1 MELNHRDTE
10 IDSLCASVPLWLN
23 FYSIFARRAQRPKLS
38 SGECSIRMSLAG
50 QPPLVAHPWRLVL
63 LLSVGQL
70 VSWGT
75 FYYGFSLFVE
85 PMERELGWSRTDLT
99 LALSGGLLVGGLS
112 SVAVGGWIDRR
123 GGFWP
128 MTLGSLAGAALLAV
142 WALNDSLVVFFLLW
156 LGLGAV
162 HSMTLY
168 DPAFA
173 VLTANLGGQYRLG
186 ITTMTLIAGFAS
198 TLFMPATQIFI
209 DWWGW
214 RDTLLVLAG
223 CNVLVGLFIH
233 ALLLRG
239 TRGSLTRAEA
249 NDPTLPISPPP
260 SPPLSPLR
268 LALRQKVFWLLALS
282 LLSQSAAVTAVTFHI
297 VPLLGERGLSTALVL
312 LAIALIG
319 PAQFVGRL
327 LLLLLGKR
335 ATTAVMGSITVVM
348 LPLSLLALLLVEGE
362 TVWLYVFVL
371 LYGTGNGLMTIV
383 RGASVVEF
391 LGAAGFG
398 AVNGA
403 LGLPAT
409 IARAA
414 APPLVALLWDWQG
427 DYSLAIW
434 LLAGLGL
441 VSAVAYWLAAAT
453 AVRRQ

>member
-1 MELNHRDTE
+1 
-10 IDSLCASVPLWLN
+10 
-23 FYSIFARRAQRPKLS
+23 
-38 SGECSIRMSLAG
+38 MSTAP

-63 LLSVGQL
+63 LMSVGQL

-99 LALSGGLLVGGLS
+99 LALSGGLLVTGFS
-112 SVAVGGWIDRR
+112 SVLVGGWIDRR

-128 MTLGSLAGAALLAV
+128 MTLGSLFGAALLVV
-142 WALNDSLVVFFLLW
+142 WALNDSLPVFFLLW
-156 LGLGAV
+156 LGLGVV

-173 VLTANLGGQYRLG
+173 VITANLGGQYRLG

-198 TLFMPATQIFI
+198 TVFMPATQVFI

-223 CNVLVGLFIH
+223 FNVLVGLFIH

-239 TRGSLTRAEA
+239 TRGSLTRARTD
-249 NDPTLPISPPP
+249 DPAPRVSPPP
-260 SPPLSPLR
+260 SPLR

-319 PAQFVGRL
+319 PAQVAGRL
-327 LLLLLGKR
+327 LLLVLGRR
-335 ATTAVMGSITVVM
+335 ATTSVMGRVTVVL
-348 LPLSLLALLLVEGE
+348 LPLSLLALLLVDGE
-362 TVWLYVFVL
+362 SVWLYVFVL
-371 LYGTGNGLMTIV
+371 LYGAGNGLMTIV

-391 LGAAGFG
+391 LGAEGFG

-403 LGLPAT
+403 LSMPAT
-409 IARAA
+409 VARAI
-414 APPLVALLWDWQG
+414 APPLVALLWDLQG
-427 DYSLAIW
+427 DYTMAIW
-434 LLAGLGL
+434 LLTGLGL
-441 VSAVAYWLAAAT
+441 ASAVAYWLAASA
-453 AVRRQ
+453 AANRPR

>member
-1 MELNHRDTE
+1 
-10 IDSLCASVPLWLN
+10 
-23 FYSIFARRAQRPKLS
+23 
-38 SGECSIRMSLAG
+38 MSLPSD
-50 QPPLVAHPWRLVL
+50 PPLVGHPWRLVL

-99 LALSGGLLVGGLS
+99 LALSGGLLVTGFF
-112 SVAVGGWIDRR
+112 SVVVGDWIDKR

-142 WALNDSLVVFFLLW
+142 WALNDNLLVFFLLW
-156 LGLGAV
+156 LGLGIV
-162 HSMTLY
+162 HAMTLY

-173 VLTANLGGQYRLG
+173 VITANLGGQYRLG

-198 TLFMPATQIFI
+198 TIFMPATQVFI

-223 CNVLVGLFIH
+223 GNVLVGIFIH

-239 TRGSLTRAEA
+239 TKGSRMRSEADKTSRAV
-249 NDPTLPISPPP
+249 
-260 SPPLSPLR
+260 SPLR

-282 LLSQSAAVTAVTFHI
+282 LLSQSAAVTSITFHI

-319 PAQFVGRL
+319 PSQVAGRL
-327 LLLLLGKR
+327 LLLVLGKH
-335 ATTAVMGSITVVM
+335 ASTALMGSITVIM
-348 LPLSLLALLLVEGE
+348 LPLSLLALLLVEGQS
-362 TVWLYVFVL
+362 VWLYVFVL
-371 LYGTGNGLMTIV
+371 LYGAGNGLMTIV

-391 LGAAGFG
+391 LGAEGFG
-398 AVNGA
+398 AINGA
-403 LGLPAT
+403 LSLPAT

-414 APPLVALLWDWQG
+414 APPVVALMWDWQG
-427 DYSLAIW
+427 DYQLAIW
-434 LLAGLGL
+434 AVAALGL
-441 VSAVAYWLAAAT
+441 VGAVSYWLAAA
-453 AVRRQ
+453 AHQRSG

>member
-1 MELNHRDTE
+1 M
-10 IDSLCASVPLWLN
+10 SSAPL
-23 FYSIFARRAQRPKLS
+23 
-38 SGECSIRMSLAG
+38 
-50 QPPLVAHPWRLVL
+50 PPLVAHPWRLVL
-63 LLSVGQL
+63 LMSVGQL

-99 LALSGGLLVGGLS
+99 LALSGGLLVTGFS
-112 SVAVGGWIDRR
+112 SVLVGGWIDRR

-128 MTLGSLAGAALLAV
+128 MTLGSLAGAALLVV
-142 WALNDSLVVFFLLW
+142 WAVNDSLPVFFMLW
-156 LGLGAV
+156 LGLGLV

-173 VLTANLGGQYRLG
+173 VITANLGGQYRLG

-198 TLFMPATQIFI
+198 TIFMPATQVFI

-223 CNVLVGLFIH
+223 FNVLVGIFIH

-239 TRGSLTRAEA
+239 TKGSLTRTRTD
-249 NDPTLPISPPP
+249 DPGPRVP
-260 SPPLSPLR
+260 PPLSPLR

-282 LLSQSAAVTAVTFHI
+282 LLSQSAAATAVTFHI

-319 PAQFVGRL
+319 PAQVAGRL
-327 LLLLLGKR
+327 LLLVLGRR
-335 ATTAVMGSITVVM
+335 ATTSVMGRITVLL
-348 LPLSLLALLLVEGE
+348 LPVSLLALLLVDGE

-371 LYGTGNGLMTIV
+371 LYGAGNGLMTIV

-391 LGAAGFG
+391 LGAEGFG
-398 AVNGA
+398 AINGA
-403 LGLPAT
+403 LSMPAT
-409 IARAA
+409 VARAI
-414 APPLVALLWDWQG
+414 APPLVALLWDLQG
-427 DYSLAIW
+427 DYTLAIW
-434 LLAGLGL
+434 LLTGLGL
-441 VSAVAYWLAAAT
+441 ASAVAYWLAAA
-453 AVRRQ
+453 AAARPR

>member
-1 MELNHRDTE
+1 M
-10 IDSLCASVPLWLN
+10 PLWLS
-23 FYSIFARRAQRPKLS
+23 FYSIFAPRTYGPKLS
-38 SGECSIRMSLAG
+38 GGERSICMSLAI

-85 PMERELGWSRTDLT
+85 PMERELGWSRTELT
-99 LALSGGLLVGGLS
+99 LALSGGLLVTGFA
-112 SVAVGGWIDRR
+112 SVAVGHWIDRH
-123 GGFWP
+123 GGLWP
-128 MTLGSLAGAALLAV
+128 MTLGSLIGAALLAV
-142 WALNDSLVVFFLLW
+142 WALNDSLAVFFALW
-156 LGLGAV
+156 LGLGVV
-162 HSMTLY
+162 HAMTFY

-173 VLTANLGGQYRLG
+173 VITANLGGQYRLG

-198 TLFMPATQIFI
+198 TIFMPATQVFI

-223 CNVLVGLFIH
+223 FNVLVGIFIH
-233 ALLLRG
+233 ALVLRG
-239 TRGSLTRAEA
+239 TKGSLSRRQPDKTAA
-249 NDPTLPISPPP
+249 SPPV
-260 SPPLSPLR
+260 SPLR
-268 LALRQKVFWLLALS
+268 LALRQPVFWLLALS

-319 PAQFVGRL
+319 PAQVAGRL
-327 LLLLLGKR
+327 LLLVLGKR
-335 ATTAVMGSITVVM
+335 ATTSVVGSLTVLL

-371 LYGTGNGLMTIV
+371 LYGAGNGLMTIV

-391 LGAAGFG
+391 LGATGFG
-398 AVNGA
+398 AINGA

-414 APPLVALLWDWQG
+414 TPPLVALLWDWRG
-427 DYSLAIW
+427 DYGLAIW
-434 LLAGLGL
+434 LLMGLGL
-441 VSAVAYWLAAAT
+441 VSAVAYWLA
-453 AVRRQ
+453 VRIAGRPGRA

>member
-1 MELNHRDTE
+1 M
-10 IDSLCASVPLWLN
+10 PLWLS
-23 FYSIFARRAQRPKLS
+23 FYSIFAPRTYGPKLS
-38 SGECSIRMSLAG
+38 GGERSIRMSLAA

-85 PMERELGWSRTDLT
+85 PMERELGWSRTELT
-99 LALSGGLLVGGLS
+99 LALSGGLLVTGFA
-112 SVAVGGWIDRR
+112 SVAVGDWIDRH
-123 GGFWP
+123 GGLWP
-128 MTLGSLAGAALLAV
+128 MTLGSLIGATLLAV
-142 WALNDSLVVFFLLW
+142 WALNDSLAVFFALW
-156 LGLGAV
+156 LGLGVV
-162 HSMTLY
+162 HAMTLY

-173 VLTANLGGQYRLG
+173 VITANLGGQYRLG

-198 TLFMPATQIFI
+198 TLFMPATQVFI

-233 ALLLRG
+233 ALVLRG
-239 TRGSLTRAEA
+239 TKGSLSRAKAKESA
-249 NDPTLPISPPP
+249 
-260 SPPLSPLR
+260 SPLR
-268 LALRQKVFWLLALS
+268 VALRQPVFWLLALS

-319 PAQFVGRL
+319 PAQVAGRL
-327 LLLLLGKR
+327 LLLALGKR
-335 ATTAVMGSITVVM
+335 ATTSVVGSLTVLL

-362 TVWLYVFVL
+362 TMWLYVFVL
-371 LYGTGNGLMTIV
+371 LYGAGNGLMTIV

-391 LGAAGFG
+391 LGATGFG
-398 AVNGA
+398 AINGA

-414 APPLVALLWDWQG
+414 TPPLVALLWDWQG
-427 DYSLAIW
+427 DYGLAIW
-434 LLAGLGL
+434 LLMGLGL
-441 VSAVAYWLAAAT
+441 VSAVAYWLAAAR
-453 AVRRQ
+453 AAGKPGPR

>member
-1 MELNHRDTE
+1 M
-10 IDSLCASVPLWLN
+10 
-23 FYSIFARRAQRPKLS
+23 S
-38 SGECSIRMSLAG
+38 SAL
-50 QPPLVAHPWRLVL
+50 QPPLVARPWRLVL
-63 LLSVGQL
+63 LMSVGQL

-99 LALSGGLLVGGLS
+99 LALSGGLLVTGFS
-112 SVAVGGWIDRR
+112 SVLVGGWIDRR

-128 MTLGSLAGAALLAV
+128 MTLGSLIGAALLVV
-142 WALNDSLVVFFLLW
+142 WALNDSLPVFFVLW
-156 LGLGAV
+156 LGLGLV

-173 VLTANLGGQYRLG
+173 VITANLGSQYRLG

-198 TLFMPATQIFI
+198 TIFMPATQVFI

-239 TRGSLTRAEA
+239 TRGSMTRARAEDSA
-249 NDPTLPISPPP
+249 PPASPPV
-260 SPPLSPLR
+260 SPLR

-319 PAQFVGRL
+319 PAQVAGRL
-327 LLLLLGKR
+327 LILVLGRR
-335 ATTAVMGSITVVM
+335 ATTSVMGRITVM
-348 LPLSLLALLLVEGE
+348 LLPVSLLALLLVDGE
-362 TVWLYVFVL
+362 TVWLYAFVL
-371 LYGTGNGLMTIV
+371 LYGAGNGLMTIV

-391 LGAAGFG
+391 LGAEGFG
-398 AVNGA
+398 AINGA
-403 LGLPAT
+403 LSLPAT
-409 IARAA
+409 VARAI
-414 APPLVALLWDWQG
+414 APPLVALLWDLQG
-427 DYSLAIW
+427 DYTLAIW

-441 VSAVAYWLAAAT
+441 VSAVAYWLAASVAH
-453 AVRRQ
+453 RRP

>member
-1 MELNHRDTE
+1 M
-10 IDSLCASVPLWLN
+10 
-23 FYSIFARRAQRPKLS
+23 S
-38 SGECSIRMSLAG
+38 SAP

-63 LLSVGQL
+63 LMSVGQL

-99 LALSGGLLVGGLS
+99 LALSGGLLVTGFS
-112 SVAVGGWIDRR
+112 SVLVGGWIDRR

-128 MTLGSLAGAALLAV
+128 MTLGSLAGAALLVV
-142 WALNDSLVVFFLLW
+142 WAVNDSLSVFFMLW
-156 LGLGAV
+156 LGLGLV

-173 VLTANLGGQYRLG
+173 VITANLGGQYRLG

-198 TLFMPATQIFI
+198 TIFMPATQVFI

-223 CNVLVGLFIH
+223 FNVLVGIFIH

-239 TRGSLTRAEA
+239 TKGSLTRTRTD
-249 NDPTLPISPPP
+249 DPAPRVP
-260 SPPLSPLR
+260 PPLSPLR

-319 PAQFVGRL
+319 PAQVAGRL
-327 LLLLLGKR
+327 LLLVLGRR
-335 ATTAVMGSITVVM
+335 ATTSVMGRITVLL
-348 LPLSLLALLLVEGE
+348 LPVSLLALLLVDGE

-371 LYGTGNGLMTIV
+371 LYGAGNGLMTIV

-391 LGAAGFG
+391 LGAEGFG

-403 LGLPAT
+403 L
-409 IARAA
+409 
-414 APPLVALLWDWQG
+414 
-427 DYSLAIW
+427 
-434 LLAGLGL
+434 
-441 VSAVAYWLAAAT
+441 
-453 AVRRQ
+453 